1 MCSVLYSLRPYQRK
15 QSVHTSKLSRALD
28 ALHCRTMPCQT
39 SNRGRLWQGRGSR
52 PQLELTSR
60 PDPAADD
67 ICRTPQN
74 KGSWTPMRSRHLL
87 MLSIHCCAPGSLS
100 FHSIALLFWR
110 RTIRDVPHN
119 IGVDSVH
126 CLARRSRHPRVA
138 MYYTDARPKRLDL
151 GSRPQVSLAAHRLRA
166 RSVGAARAARGKAPG
181 GIPAQSFNQPN
192 PTCCSIVLYC
202 RPVANLVVQCTT

>member
-39 SNRGRLWQGRGSR
+39 SNRSRLWQGRGSR

-100 FHSIALLFWR
+100 FHSIALSCAPEPPPTSCHVLYRCSPKTF
-110 RTIRDVPHN
+110 
-119 IGVDSVH
+119 
-126 CLARRSRHPRVA
+126 RSRLETPSLSSCPSPPCQKRGRRQGRPRQG
-138 MYYTDARPKRLDL
+138 PKR
-151 GSRPQVSLAAHRLRA
+151 H
-166 RSVGAARAARGKAPG
+166 
-181 GIPAQSFNQPN
+181 
-192 PTCCSIVLYC
+192 TCAIF
-202 RPVANLVVQCTT
+202 